1 MKNINKIVYY
11 LLIASANIF
20 LTTAQQFT
28 IDLNKKSCAKE
39 GIIEVELSGENP
51 DSLGVLRY
59 YQLNLPNY
67 DKAVYYAQDTYYD
80 YWQVNGNRVLPWIFT
95 PNTIGDLFVK
105 PAYGVDDQQNLAFKN
120 AGFKNRTRYV
130 SRSGCF
136 MQTSLKDGNVL
147 ALLPLAN
154 SETISDLYVT
164 DDGKLIFRVANY
176 GTQSVSGKVPVLA
189 WSFGSNTNEASYLLF
204 SRLLKHD
211 EYKKTMRLR
220 YQKDYPE
227 MFKYLGWCTW
237 EQYKKDINSEL
248 LKNEIIKLKTIDLPI
263 RYAII
268 DDGHLSSRSAKNIKN
283 QLTSFL
289 PNDKFPQGFS
299 PLLSLREPDGL
310 KWMGL
315 WQNFNGYW
323 GGFSP
328 VNNFGNEIN
337 QCLQTIEKTGYTMPR
352 IDSVCIS
359 KVYHAF
365 LGQSA
370 SDGFDFLKVDWQAA
384 NLYMQRYSENAA
396 RGAFL
401 ASRIVDDIAD
411 RYFSNGLINCMAMNN
426 AVLQNTYHTNV
437 TRTSI
442 DYKLNNMFMAK
453 EHLLQS
459 YHNALYICPTVW
471 GDHDMFHSS
480 DKVCG
485 DIMALSK
492 AMSGGPVYL
501 SDAPDQISFSKVSP
515 LCYDDGLIIRP
526 LAPATVMERSVF
538 TAPLIEQVP
547 YYVSAPLENGVAAV
561 VIYNLCVDSVTVSG
575 TIDSSD
581 YSMTGTL
588 LQPYS
593 GKWKLPEEGLFLYD
607 YDAHTGYPIGKN
619 KHKFQISGF
628 DDKLY
633 FFIPIYKGWAIIG
646 RTDKYLSPA
655 TVSDIK
661 YKRNSL
667 ELTLSEAGIFDF
679 WMKEGTPYAENI
691 TFTSLGNGIWRANAE
706 HISNNRIII
715 LKK

>member
-1 MKNINKIVYY
+1 MKNIKRIACY

-20 LTTAQQFT
+20 LTAAQQYT
-28 IDLNKKSCAKE
+28 IDLNKKFNGKE
-39 GIIEVELSGENP
+39 GIIETEFNDDTP
-51 DSLGVLRY
+51 DSVGVLRY
-59 YQLNLPNY
+59 YQLNLPDY

-95 PNTIGDLFVK
+95 PNTIKDLFIK
-105 PAYGVDDQQNLAFKN
+105 PAYGVDDQKKLAYKN

-136 MQTSLKDGNVL
+136 MLIALKDGNIL

-154 SETISDLYVT
+154 HNTISDLYVT
-164 DDGKLIFRVANY
+164 DEGKLILRVANY

-189 WSFGSNTNEASYLLF
+189 WGFGSNTNEASYSLFNKLLE
-204 SRLLKHD
+204 HD

-237 EQYKKDINSEL
+237 EQYKKEIDSEL
-248 LKNEIIKLKTIDLPI
+248 LKNEITKLKAINLPI

-268 DDGHLSSRSAKNIKN
+268 DDGHLSAHSAKNIKN
-283 QLTSFL
+283 QLASFS

-299 PLLSLREPDGL
+299 PLLSLRDPNGL

-323 GGFSP
+323 GGFSS
-328 VNNFGNEIN
+328 VNDFGSEIN
-337 QCLQTIEKTGYTMPR
+337 HCLQTIEKTGYTMPR
-352 IDSVCIS
+352 INSDCIS

-365 LGQSA
+365 LGKSA

-396 RGAFL
+396 KGAFL
-401 ASRIVDDIAD
+401 ASRTVDDIAH

-480 DKVCG
+480 DNVCG
-485 DIMALSK
+485 DVMALSK
-492 AMSGGPVYL
+492 AVSGGPVYL
-501 SDAPDQISFSKVSP
+501 SDAPDQISHSKVLP
-515 LCYDDGLIIRP
+515 LCYKDGLIIRP
-526 LAPATVMERSVF
+526 LAPATVMERSIF

-547 YYVSAPLENGVAAV
+547 YYVSTPLENEVAAIV
-561 VIYNLCVDSVTVSG
+561 AYNLCVDSVTVSG

-593 GKWKLPEEGLFLYD
+593 GKWEQPKEGLFLYD
-607 YDAHTGYPIGKN
+607 YKARTGYPIGKD

-628 DDKLY
+628 NDKLY
-633 FFIPIYKGWAIIG
+633 FLIPIHKGWAVIG

-655 TVSDIK
+655 TVSDIT
-661 YKRNSL
+661 YKKNSL
-667 ELTLSEAGIFDF
+667 ELTLPENGTFDF
-679 WMKEGTPYAENI
+679 WMKEGAPYAENI

-706 HISNNRIII
+706 YTLNKRITI